1 MLMNYVIFFFS
12 SRRRHT
18 RCALVTGVQTCALPI
33 LPNRVMLQDRLQQAW
48 LAQQRGS
55 RLLGVLFLD
64 LDRFKEINDHYG
76 HEVGDLVLKAT
87 AECLK
92 LVMRESDTVAR
103 LAGDE
108 FVILAPGLSTVDEDR
123 QSVVVGKSVSVRVA
137 IGGRRIFKK
146 KK

>member
-87 AECLK
+87 AERLK
-92 LVMRESDTVAR
+92 LVMREPDTVA
-103 LAGDE
+103 LPPGDE
-108 FVILAPGLSTVDEDR
+108 FGILAPGLRTVDEAA
-123 QSVVVGKSVSVRVA
+123 QVA
-137 IGGRRIFKK
+137 QQLINRFLTQLGITRPTNTQR
-146 KK
+146 

>member
-1 MLMNYVIFFFS
+1 M
-12 SRRRHT
+12 
-18 RCALVTGVQTCALPI
+18 ALYDALTG
-33 LPNRVMLQDRLQQAW
+33 LPNRLMLHDRLQQAW

-87 AECLK
+87 AERLK

-108 FVILAPGLSTVDEDR
+108 FVILAPGLRTVDAAANLAKKLTER
-123 QSVVVGKSVSVRVA
+123 FAQPLALPRPH
-137 IGGRRIFKK
+137 IGSRTSGGVPAVPSDW
-146 KK
+146 

>member
-1 MLMNYVIFFFS
+1 MAHYD
-12 SRRRHT
+12 
-18 RCALVTGVQTCALPI
+18 ALTW
-33 LPNRVMLQDRLQQAW
+33 LPNRVMLQDRVQQAW

-87 AECLK
+87 AERLK

-108 FVILAPGLSTVDEDR
+108 FVILEPGMRPVADAAQLAQKLIDR
-123 QSVVVGKSVSVRVA
+123 FAQPLA
-137 IGGRRIFKK
+137 IHGHHIVQRLRFGVPPYPPAATAG
-146 KK
+146 

>member
-1 MLMNYVIFFFS
+1 M
-12 SRRRHT
+12 
-18 RCALVTGVQTCALPI
+18 ALYDALTG
-33 LPNRVMLQDRLQQAW
+33 LPNRLMLHDRLQQAW

-87 AECLK
+87 AERLK

-108 FVILAPGLSTVDEDR
+108 FVILAPGLRTVDDAAQLAQNLIDR
-123 QSVVVGKSVSVRVA
+123 FAQPLAIDRNSVVWGKSV
-137 IGGRRIFKK
+137 
-146 KK
+146 